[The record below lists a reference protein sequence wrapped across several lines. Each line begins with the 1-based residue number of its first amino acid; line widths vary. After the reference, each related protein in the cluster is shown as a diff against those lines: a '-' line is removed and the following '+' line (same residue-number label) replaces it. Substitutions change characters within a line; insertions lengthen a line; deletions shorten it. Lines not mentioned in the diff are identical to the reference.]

1 MLIAFAANL
10 PSNRCAIFMGY
21 DSIEP
26 QPDKAKVVIKA
37 IMPKEHNADE
47 FIFPVYLIP
56 ECKLRESE
64 YLWNLR

>member
-1 MLIAFAANL
+1 
-10 PSNRCAIFMGY
+10 MGY

-26 QPDKAKVVIKA
+26 QPDKAKVAIKA
-37 IMPKEHNADE
+37 TMPKEHNADE
-47 FIFPVYLIP
+47 FIFQLYLIL